1 MFNKVA
7 RNLLGGLAAVLLF
20 SQSALAQETLIFVR
34 HGEKPANSS
43 GQLTCKGLNRALA
56 LPDVLLNRYGKPD
69 FIFAAGPKE
78 NKTGSSLRALS
89 TIMPTAV
96 RVGLPIGIQ
105 FHADDIAGL
114 QQELLSDKYQNSRIF
129 IAWEHKN
136 LDKAVKNIV
145 AARGGDANLVP
156 KWPGSDFDSIFVVT
170 LDQDKVSF
178 KHESEGLTQLAET
191 CPGGIKP
198 NSL

>member
-1 MFNKVA
+1 MFNKTG
-7 RNLLGGLAAVLLF
+7 NKILGGLAALLLL

-34 HGEKPANSS
+34 HGEKPANDS

-56 LPDVLLNRYGKPD
+56 LPDVLLDRYGKPD

-145 AARGGDANLVP
+145 AARGGDASLVP
-156 KWPGSDFDSIFVVT
+156 EWPGSDFDSIFVVT

-178 KHESEGLTQLAET
+178 RQEPEGLTQLAQS
-191 CPGGIKP
+191 CPFAG
-198 NSL
+198 

>member
-1 MFNKVA
+1 MFNKIG
-7 RNLLGGLAAVLLF
+7 NKILGGLAALLL
-20 SQSALAQETLIFVR
+20 SQSVLAQETLIFVR
-34 HGEKPANSS
+34 HGEKPANDS

-56 LPDVLLNRYGKPD
+56 LPDVLLDRYGKPD

-145 AARGGDANLVP
+145 AARGGDASLVP
-156 KWPGSDFDSIFVVT
+156 EWPGSDFDSIFVIT
-170 LDQDKVSF
+170 LDQGKVSF
-178 KHESEGLTQLAET
+178 RQEREGLTQLAES
-191 CPGGIKP
+191 CPFAG
-198 NSL
+198 

>member
-1 MFNKVA
+1 MFNKIG
-7 RNLLGGLAAVLLF
+7 NKILGGLAALLL
-20 SQSALAQETLIFVR
+20 SQSVLAQETLIFVR
-34 HGEKPANSS
+34 HGEKPANDS

-56 LPDVLLNRYGKPD
+56 LPDVLLDRYGKPD

-156 KWPGSDFDSIFVVT
+156 EWPGSDFDSIFVVT
-170 LDQDKVSF
+170 LDQGKVSF
-178 KHESEGLTQLAET
+178 RQEREGLTQLAES
-191 CPGGIKP
+191 CPFAG
-198 NSL
+198 

>member
-7 RNLLGGLAAVLLF
+7 HNLLGGLAALLLL

-34 HGEKPANSS
+34 HGEKPANNS

-56 LPDVLLNRYGKPD
+56 LPEVLLNRYGKPD

-78 NKTGSSLRALS
+78 DKTGSSLRALS

-105 FHADDIAGL
+105 FHAYDIAGL

-145 AARGGDANLVP
+145 AARGGDTDSVP

-178 KHESEGLTQLAET
+178 RQESEGLTALAET
-191 CPGGIKP
+191 CPSGG
-198 NSL
+198 

>member
-34 HGEKPANSS
+34 HGEKPTNSS

-178 KHESEGLTQLAET
+178 KQESEGLTALAET
-191 CPGGIKP
+191 CPSGG
-198 NSL
+198 

>member
-7 RNLLGGLAAVLLF
+7 HKTLGGLAALLLF
-20 SQSALAQETLIFVR
+20 SQNALAQETLIFVR
-34 HGEKPANSS
+34 HGEKPANNS

-56 LPDVLLNRYGKPD
+56 LPDVLLSRYGKPD

-105 FHADDIAGL
+105 FHADDIVGL
-114 QQELLSDKYQNSRIF
+114 QQELLSDKYQNARIF

-145 AARGGDANLVP
+145 AARGGDANSVP
-156 KWPGSDFDSIFVVT
+156 SWPGSDFDSVFVVT
-170 LDQDKVSF
+170 LDQGKVSF
-178 KHESEGLTQLAET
+178 RQESEGLTALAET
-191 CPGGIKP
+191 CPSAG
-198 NSL
+198 

>member
-7 RNLLGGLAAVLLF
+7 HNLLGGLAALLLL

-34 HGEKPANSS
+34 HGEKPANNS

-56 LPDVLLNRYGKPD
+56 LPDVLLSRYDKPD

-78 NKTGSSLRALS
+78 DKTGSSLRALS

-129 IAWEHKN
+129 IAWEHKY

-145 AARGGDANLVP
+145 AARGGDPDSVP

-178 KHESEGLTQLAET
+178 RQENEGLTTLAET
-191 CPGGIKP
+191 CLSAG
-198 NSL
+198 

>member
-1 MFNKVA
+1 MFNKTG
-7 RNLLGGLAAVLLF
+7 NKILGGLAALLLL
-20 SQSALAQETLIFVR
+20 SQNALAQETLIFVR
-34 HGEKPANSS
+34 HGEKPANNS

-56 LPDVLLNRYGKPD
+56 LPDVLLKRYGKPD
-69 FIFAAGPKE
+69 YIFAAGPKE
-78 NKTGSSLRALS
+78 NKLGSSLRALS

-105 FHADDIAGL
+105 FHADDINGL
-114 QQELLSDKYQNSRIF
+114 QQELLSEQYQNSRIF

-136 LDKAVKNIV
+136 LDKAVKAIV

-178 KHESEGLTQLAET
+178 RQESEGLTQLAET
-191 CPGGIKP
+191 CPAAG
-198 NSL
+198 

>member
-1 MFNKVA
+1 MFNKIG
-7 RNLLGGLAAVLLF
+7 NKILGGLAALLL
-20 SQSALAQETLIFVR
+20 SQSVLAQETLIFVR
-34 HGEKPANSS
+34 HGEKPANDS

-56 LPDVLLNRYGKPD
+56 LPDVLLDRYGKPD

-129 IAWEHKN
+129 IAWEHNN

-145 AARGGDANLVP
+145 AARGGDASLVP
-156 KWPGSDFDSIFVVT
+156 EWPGSDFDSIFVVT
-170 LDQDKVSF
+170 LDQGKVSF
-178 KHESEGLTQLAET
+178 RQEREGLTQLAES
-191 CPGGIKP
+191 CPFAG
-198 NSL
+198 

>member
-7 RNLLGGLAAVLLF
+7 HKTLGGLAALLLF
-20 SQSALAQETLIFVR
+20 SQNALAQETLIFVR
-34 HGEKPANSS
+34 HGEKPANNS

-56 LPDVLLNRYGKPD
+56 LPDVLLSRYGKPD

-114 QQELLSDKYQNSRIF
+114 QQELLSDKYQNARIF

-145 AARGGDANLVP
+145 AARGGDANSVP
-156 KWPGSDFDSIFVVT
+156 SWPGSDFDSVFVVT
-170 LDQDKVSF
+170 LDQGKVSF
-178 KHESEGLTQLAET
+178 RQESEGLTALADT
-191 CPGGIKP
+191 CPVAG
-198 NSL
+198 

>member
-1 MFNKVA
+1 MFNNVA
-7 RNLLGGLAAVLLF
+7 HKTLGGLAALLLF
-20 SQSALAQETLIFVR
+20 SQNALAQETLVFVR
-34 HGEKPANSS
+34 HGEKPANNS

-56 LPDVLLNRYGKPD
+56 LPDILLSRYGKPD

-78 NKTGSSLRALS
+78 NKAGSSLRALS

-145 AARGGDANLVP
+145 AARGGDANSVP
-156 KWPGSDFDSIFVVT
+156 SWPGSDFDSVFVVT
-170 LDQDKVSF
+170 LDQGKVSF
-178 KHESEGLTQLAET
+178 RQESEGLTALAET
-191 CPGGIKP
+191 CP
-198 NSL
+198 SAR

>member
-1 MFNKVA
+1 MFNKIG
-7 RNLLGGLAAVLLF
+7 NKILGGLAALLL
-20 SQSALAQETLIFVR
+20 SQSVLAQETLIFVR
-34 HGEKPANSS
+34 HGEKPANDS

-56 LPDVLLNRYGKPD
+56 LPDVLLDRYGKPD

-145 AARGGDANLVP
+145 AARGGDASLVP
-156 KWPGSDFDSIFVVT
+156 EWPGSDFDSIFVVT
-170 LDQDKVSF
+170 LDQGKVSF
-178 KHESEGLTQLAET
+178 RQEREGLTQLADS
-191 CPGGIKP
+191 CPFAG
-198 NSL
+198 

>member
-1 MFNKVA
+1 MFNKTG
-7 RNLLGGLAAVLLF
+7 NKILGGLAALLLF

-34 HGEKPANSS
+34 HGEKPANDS

-56 LPDVLLNRYGKPD
+56 LPDVLLDRYGKPD

-145 AARGGDANLVP
+145 AARGGDASLVP
-156 KWPGSDFDSIFVVT
+156 EWPGSDFDSIFVVT

-178 KHESEGLTQLAET
+178 RQEPEGLTQLVES
-191 CPGGIKP
+191 CPFAG
-198 NSL
+198 

>member
-1 MFNKVA
+1 MFNKTS
-7 RNLLGGLAAVLLF
+7 NNILGGLTALLLL

-34 HGEKPANSS
+34 HGEKPANDS

-56 LPDVLLNRYGKPD
+56 LPEVLLNRYGKPD

-145 AARGGDANLVP
+145 AARGGDASQVP
-156 KWPGSDFDSIFVVT
+156 AWPGSDFDSIFVVT
-170 LDQDKVSF
+170 LDQGKVSF
-178 KHESEGLTQLAET
+178 KQESEGLTQLAET
-191 CPGGIKP
+191 CPSAG
-198 NSL
+198 

>member
-7 RNLLGGLAAVLLF
+7 HKTLGGLAALLLF
-20 SQSALAQETLIFVR
+20 SQNALAQETLIFVR
-34 HGEKPANSS
+34 HGEKPANNS

-56 LPDVLLNRYGKPD
+56 LPDVLLSRYGKPD

-114 QQELLSDKYQNSRIF
+114 QQELLSDKYQNARIF

-145 AARGGDANLVP
+145 AARGGDANSVP
-156 KWPGSDFDSIFVVT
+156 SWPGSDFDSVFVVT
-170 LDQDKVSF
+170 LDQGKVSF
-178 KHESEGLTQLAET
+178 RQESEGLTALAET
-191 CPGGIKP
+191 CPSAG
-198 NSL
+198 

>member
-1 MFNKVA
+1 MFNKIS
-7 RNLLGGLAAVLLF
+7 NKILGGLAALLLL

-34 HGEKPANSS
+34 HGEKPANDS

-56 LPDVLLNRYGKPD
+56 LPDVLLDRYGKPD

-145 AARGGDANLVP
+145 AARGGDASLVP
-156 KWPGSDFDSIFVVT
+156 EWPGSDFDSIFVVT
-170 LDQDKVSF
+170 LDQGKVSF
-178 KHESEGLTQLAET
+178 RQEREGLTQLAES
-191 CPGGIKP
+191 CPFAG
-198 NSL
+198 

>member
-1 MFNKVA
+1 MFNNVVHKT
-7 RNLLGGLAAVLLF
+7 LGGLAALLLF
-20 SQSALAQETLIFVR
+20 SQNALAQETLIFVR

-56 LPDVLLNRYGKPD
+56 LPDILLSRYGKPD

-78 NKTGSSLRALS
+78 NKLGSSLRALS

-145 AARGGDANLVP
+145 AARGGDANSVL
-156 KWPGSDFDSIFVVT
+156 KWPGSDFDSVFVVT
-170 LDQDKVSF
+170 LDQGKASF
-178 KHESEGLTQLAET
+178 RQESEGLTALADT
-191 CPGGIKP
+191 CPAAG
-198 NSL
+198 

>member
-1 MFNKVA
+1 MFNNVA
-7 RNLLGGLAAVLLF
+7 HKTLGGLAALLLF

-56 LPDVLLNRYGKPD
+56 LPDVLLSRYGKPD

-78 NKTGSSLRALS
+78 NKAGSSLRALS

-145 AARGGDANLVP
+145 AARGGDANSVP
-156 KWPGSDFDSIFVVT
+156 SWPGSDFDSVFVVT
-170 LDQDKVSF
+170 LDQGKVSF
-178 KHESEGLTQLAET
+178 RQESEGLTALAET
-191 CPGGIKP
+191 CP
-198 NSL
+198 SAR

>member
-1 MFNKVA
+1 MFNKIG
-7 RNLLGGLAAVLLF
+7 NKILGGLAALLLL

-34 HGEKPANSS
+34 HGEKPANDS

-56 LPDVLLNRYGKPD
+56 LPDVLLDRYGKPD

-96 RVGLPIGIQ
+96 RVGLPIDIQ

-156 KWPGSDFDSIFVVT
+156 EWPGSDFDSIFVVT
-170 LDQDKVSF
+170 LGQGKVSF
-178 KHESEGLTQLAET
+178 RQEREGLTQLAES
-191 CPGGIKP
+191 CPFAG
-198 NSL
+198 

>member
-1 MFNKVA
+1 MFNNVA
-7 RNLLGGLAAVLLF
+7 HNLLGGLAAFLLF
-20 SQSALAQETLIFVR
+20 SQNALAQETLIFVR

-56 LPDVLLNRYGKPD
+56 LPDVLLSRYGKPD

-78 NKTGSSLRALS
+78 NKAGSSLRALS

-145 AARGGDANLVP
+145 AARGGDANSVL
-156 KWPGSDFDSIFVVT
+156 KWPGSDFDSVFVVT
-170 LDQDKVSF
+170 LDQGKASF
-178 KHESEGLTQLAET
+178 RQESEGLTALADT
-191 CPGGIKP
+191 CPAAG
-198 NSL
+198 

>member
-1 MFNKVA
+1 MFNKTG
-7 RNLLGGLAAVLLF
+7 NKILGGLAALLLL

-34 HGEKPANSS
+34 HGEKPANDS

-145 AARGGDANLVP
+145 AARDGDASLVP
-156 KWPGSDFDSIFVVT
+156 EWPGSDFDSIFVVT

-178 KHESEGLTQLAET
+178 RQEPEGLTQLAQS
-191 CPGGIKP
+191 CPFAG
-198 NSL
+198 

>member
-1 MFNKVA
+1 MFNNVA
-7 RNLLGGLAAVLLF
+7 HKTLGGLAALLLF
-20 SQSALAQETLIFVR
+20 SQNALAQETLIFVR
-34 HGEKPANSS
+34 HGEKPANNS

-56 LPDVLLNRYGKPD
+56 LPDILLSRYGKPD

-78 NKTGSSLRALS
+78 NKAGSSLRALS

-145 AARGGDANLVP
+145 AARGGDANSVP
-156 KWPGSDFDSIFVVT
+156 SWPGSDFDSVFVVT
-170 LDQDKVSF
+170 LDQGKVSF
-178 KHESEGLTQLAET
+178 RQESEGLTALAET
-191 CPGGIKP
+191 CP
-198 NSL
+198 SAR

>member
-1 MFNKVA
+1 MFNKIG
-7 RNLLGGLAAVLLF
+7 NKILGGLAALLL
-20 SQSALAQETLIFVR
+20 SQSVLAQETLIFVR
-34 HGEKPANSS
+34 HGEKPANDS

-56 LPDVLLNRYGKPD
+56 LPDVLLDRYGKPD

-96 RVGLPIGIQ
+96 RVGLPIDIQ

-145 AARGGDANLVP
+145 AARGGDASLVP
-156 KWPGSDFDSIFVVT
+156 EWPGSDFDSIFVVT
-170 LDQDKVSF
+170 LGQGKVSF
-178 KHESEGLTQLAET
+178 RQEREGLTQLAES
-191 CPGGIKP
+191 CPFAG
-198 NSL
+198 

>member
-1 MFNKVA
+1 MRNK
-7 RNLLGGLAAVLLF
+7 LGHNILGCLAALLLC
-20 SQSALAQETLIFVR
+20 SQSAKAQETLIFVR
-34 HGEKPANSS
+34 HGEKPANNS

-56 LPDVLLNRYGKPD
+56 LPQVLLGRYGKPD

-78 NKTGSSLRALS
+78 NKSGSSLRALS

-96 RVGLPIGIQ
+96 RAELPINIQ

-114 QQELLSDKYQNSRIF
+114 EQALLSDKYQNSRIF

-136 LDKAVKNIV
+136 LDKVVKSIV
-145 AARGGDANLVP
+145 AARGGDANQVP

-170 LDQDKVSF
+170 LDNSGGVNKVSF
-178 KHESEGLTQLAET
+178 KQESEGLTHLAET
-191 CPGGIKP
+191 CPSAG
-198 NSL
+198 

>member
-1 MFNKVA
+1 MFNKIG
-7 RNLLGGLAAVLLF
+7 NKILGGLAALLLL

-34 HGEKPANSS
+34 HGEKPANDS

-56 LPDVLLNRYGKPD
+56 LPDVLLDRYGKPD

-145 AARGGDANLVP
+145 AARGGDASLVP
-156 KWPGSDFDSIFVVT
+156 EWPGSDFDSIFVVT
-170 LDQDKVSF
+170 LDQGKVSF
-178 KHESEGLTQLAET
+178 RQEREGLTQLAES
-191 CPGGIKP
+191 CPFAG
-198 NSL
+198 

>member
-1 MFNKVA
+1 MFNKIG
-7 RNLLGGLAAVLLF
+7 NKILGGLAALLLL

-34 HGEKPANSS
+34 HGEKPANDS

-56 LPDVLLNRYGKPD
+56 LPDVLLDRYGKPD

-156 KWPGSDFDSIFVVT
+156 EWPGSDFDSIFVVT
-170 LDQDKVSF
+170 LDQGKVSF
-178 KHESEGLTQLAET
+178 RQEREGLIQLAES
-191 CPGGIKP
+191 CPFAG
-198 NSL
+198 

>member
-1 MFNKVA
+1 MFNNVA
-7 RNLLGGLAAVLLF
+7 HNLLGGLAALLLF

-56 LPDVLLNRYGKPD
+56 LPDILLSRYGKPD

-78 NKTGSSLRALS
+78 NKAGSSLRALS

-114 QQELLSDKYQNSRIF
+114 QQELLSDKYQNARIF

-145 AARGGDANLVP
+145 AARGGDANSVP
-156 KWPGSDFDSIFVVT
+156 SWPGSDFDSVFVVT
-170 LDQDKVSF
+170 LDQGKVSF
-178 KHESEGLTQLAET
+178 RQESEGLTALAET
-191 CPGGIKP
+191 CP
-198 NSL
+198 SAR

>member
-1 MFNKVA
+1 MFNKIG
-7 RNLLGGLAAVLLF
+7 NKILGGLAALLL
-20 SQSALAQETLIFVR
+20 SQSVLAQETLIFVR
-34 HGEKPANSS
+34 HGEKPANDS

-56 LPDVLLNRYGKPD
+56 LPDVLLDRYGKPD

-145 AARGGDANLVP
+145 AARGGDASLVP
-156 KWPGSDFDSIFVVT
+156 EWPGSDFDSIFVVT
-170 LDQDKVSF
+170 LDQGKVSF
-178 KHESEGLTQLAET
+178 RQEREELTQLAES
-191 CPGGIKP
+191 CPFAG
-198 NSL
+198 

>member
-1 MFNKVA
+1 MFNNVA
-7 RNLLGGLAAVLLF
+7 HNLLGGLAALLLF
-20 SQSALAQETLIFVR
+20 SQNALAQETLIFVR

-56 LPDVLLNRYGKPD
+56 LPDILLSRYGKPD

-78 NKTGSSLRALS
+78 NKAGSSLRALS

-145 AARGGDANLVP
+145 AARGGDANSVP
-156 KWPGSDFDSIFVVT
+156 SWPGSDFDSVFVVT
-170 LDQDKVSF
+170 LDQGKVSF
-178 KHESEGLTQLAET
+178 RQESEGLTALAET
-191 CPGGIKP
+191 CP
-198 NSL
+198 SAR

>member
-1 MFNKVA
+1 MFNNVA
-7 RNLLGGLAAVLLF
+7 HKTLGGLAALLLF
-20 SQSALAQETLIFVR
+20 SQNALAQETLIFVR
-34 HGEKPANSS
+34 HGEKPANNS

-56 LPDVLLNRYGKPD
+56 LPDILLSRYGKPD

-78 NKTGSSLRALS
+78 NKAGSSLRALS

-105 FHADDIAGL
+105 FHADDIVGL
-114 QQELLSDKYQNSRIF
+114 QQELLSDKYQNARIF

-145 AARGGDANLVP
+145 AARGGDANSVP
-156 KWPGSDFDSIFVVT
+156 SWPGSDFDSVFVVT
-170 LDQDKVSF
+170 LDQGKVSF
-178 KHESEGLTQLAET
+178 RQESEGLTALAET
-191 CPGGIKP
+191 CPSAG
-198 NSL
+198 

>member
-1 MFNKVA
+1 MFNKIG
-7 RNLLGGLAAVLLF
+7 NKILGGLAALLLL
-20 SQSALAQETLIFVR
+20 SQNALAQETLIFVR
-34 HGEKPANSS
+34 HGEKPANDS

-56 LPDVLLNRYGKPD
+56 LPDVLLDRYGKPD

-145 AARGGDANLVP
+145 AARGGDASLVP
-156 KWPGSDFDSIFVVT
+156 EWPGSDFDSIFVVT
-170 LDQDKVSF
+170 LDQGKVSF
-178 KHESEGLTQLAET
+178 RQEREGLTQLAES
-191 CPGGIKP
+191 CPFEG
-198 NSL
+198 

>member
-1 MFNKVA
+1 MFNKIG
-7 RNLLGGLAAVLLF
+7 NKILGGLAALLLL

-34 HGEKPANSS
+34 HGEKPANDS

-56 LPDVLLNRYGKPD
+56 LPDVLLDRYGKPD

-145 AARGGDANLVP
+145 AARGGDASLVP
-156 KWPGSDFDSIFVVT
+156 EWPGSDFDSIFVVT
-170 LDQDKVSF
+170 LDQGKVSF
-178 KHESEGLTQLAET
+178 RQEREGLTQLAES
-191 CPGGIKP
+191 CPFEG
-198 NSL
+198 

>member
-7 RNLLGGLAAVLLF
+7 HKTLGGLAALLLF
-20 SQSALAQETLIFVR
+20 SQNALAQETLIFVR
-34 HGEKPANSS
+34 HGEKPANNS

-56 LPDVLLNRYGKPD
+56 LPDVLLSRYGKPD

-114 QQELLSDKYQNSRIF
+114 QQELLSDKYQNARIF

-145 AARGGDANLVP
+145 AARGGDANSVP
-156 KWPGSDFDSIFVVT
+156 SWPGSDFDSVFVVT
-170 LDQDKVSF
+170 LDQGKVSF
-178 KHESEGLTQLAET
+178 RQESEGLTTLADT
-191 CPGGIKP
+191 CPSAG
-198 NSL
+198 

>member
-1 MFNKVA
+1 MFNKIG
-7 RNLLGGLAAVLLF
+7 NKILGGLAALLLL

-34 HGEKPANSS
+34 HGEKPANDS

-56 LPDVLLNRYGKPD
+56 LPDVLLDRYGKPD

-114 QQELLSDKYQNSRIF
+114 QQELLNDKYQNSRIF

-145 AARGGDANLVP
+145 AARGGDASLVP
-156 KWPGSDFDSIFVVT
+156 EWPGSDFDSIFVVT
-170 LDQDKVSF
+170 LDQGKVSF
-178 KHESEGLTQLAET
+178 RQEREGLTQLAES
-191 CPGGIKP
+191 CPFAG
-198 NSL
+198 

>member
-1 MFNKVA
+1 MFNKIG
-7 RNLLGGLAAVLLF
+7 NKILGGLAALLL
-20 SQSALAQETLIFVR
+20 SQSVLAQETLIFVR
-34 HGEKPANSS
+34 HGEKPANDS

-56 LPDVLLNRYGKPD
+56 LPDVLLDRYGKPD

-89 TIMPTAV
+89 TFMPTAV

-145 AARGGDANLVP
+145 AARGGDASLVP
-156 KWPGSDFDSIFVVT
+156 EWPGSDFDSIFVVT
-170 LDQDKVSF
+170 LDQGKVSF
-178 KHESEGLTQLAET
+178 RQEREGLTQLAES
-191 CPGGIKP
+191 CPFEG
-198 NSL
+198 

>member
-1 MFNKVA
+1 MFNKIG
-7 RNLLGGLAAVLLF
+7 NKILGGLVALLLL

-34 HGEKPANSS
+34 HGEKPANDS

-56 LPDVLLNRYGKPD
+56 LPDVLLDRYGKPD

-105 FHADDIAGL
+105 FHADDIARL

-145 AARGGDANLVP
+145 AARGGDASLVP
-156 KWPGSDFDSIFVVT
+156 EWPGSDFDSIFVVT
-170 LDQDKVSF
+170 LDQGKVSF
-178 KHESEGLTQLAET
+178 RQEREGLTQLAES
-191 CPGGIKP
+191 CPFAG
-198 NSL
+198 

>member
-1 MFNKVA
+1 MFNKIG
-7 RNLLGGLAAVLLF
+7 NKILGGLAALLLL
-20 SQSALAQETLIFVR
+20 SQNALAQETLIFVR
-34 HGEKPANSS
+34 HGEKPANDS

-56 LPDVLLNRYGKPD
+56 LPDVLLDRYGKPD

-156 KWPGSDFDSIFVVT
+156 EWPGSDFDSIFVVT
-170 LDQDKVSF
+170 LDQGKVSF
-178 KHESEGLTQLAET
+178 RQEREGLTQLAES
-191 CPGGIKP
+191 CPFAG
-198 NSL
+198 

>member
-1 MFNKVA
+1 MFNKIG
-7 RNLLGGLAAVLLF
+7 NKILGGLAALLL
-20 SQSALAQETLIFVR
+20 SQSVLAQETLIFVR
-34 HGEKPANSS
+34 HGEKPASDS
-43 GQLTCKGLNRALA
+43 GQLTCTGLNRALA
-56 LPDVLLNRYGKPD
+56 LPDVLLDRYGKPD

-145 AARGGDANLVP
+145 AARGGDASLVP
-156 KWPGSDFDSIFVVT
+156 EWPGSDFDSIFVVT
-170 LDQDKVSF
+170 LDQGKVSF
-178 KHESEGLTQLAET
+178 RQEREGLTQLAES
-191 CPGGIKP
+191 CPFEG
-198 NSL
+198 